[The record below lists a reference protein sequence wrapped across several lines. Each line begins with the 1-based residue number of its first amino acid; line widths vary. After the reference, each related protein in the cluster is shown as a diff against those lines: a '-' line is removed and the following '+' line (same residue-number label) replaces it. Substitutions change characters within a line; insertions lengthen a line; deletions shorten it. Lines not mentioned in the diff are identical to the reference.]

1 MSNYNNGKI
10 YKIEPLNGEEG
21 EIYIG
26 STTKDNLM
34 DRFNTHKSRYKRY
47 LNGLSKSITSFY
59 LFQKYGIDNCKIIL
73 LELVNAN
80 DKNELHSR
88 EAHYIKTLKCVNKN
102 IPLRDRR
109 QYYIDTI
116 EKKRKYYVD
125 NKNHI
130 QTRMKNYY
138 KNNRDIIKDKMKQY
152 REIKQDYYKKYRE
165 DNKDK
170 MKEYYK
176 INKDKMKD
184 YYKKY
189 YETNKEK
196 LKEYSKKYKESK
208 KNDN

>member
-26 STTKDNLM
+26 STTKDNLL
-34 DRFNTHKSRYKRY
+34 DRFNTHKSRYKSY
-47 LNGLSKSITSFY
+47 LNGLSSSLTSFY
-59 LFQKYGIDNCKIIL
+59 LFEKYGIDNCKIIL

-80 DKNELHSR
+80 NKNELQSI
-88 EAHYIKTLKCVNKN
+88 EAYYIKTLKCVNKN
-102 IPLRDRR
+102 IPLRDRK
-109 QYYIDTI
+109 QYYIDNI
-116 EKKRKYYVD
+116 NKKRKYYVD

-138 KNNRDIIKDKMKQY
+138 KNNATIIKDKMKKH
-152 REIKQDYYKKYRE
+152 REIKQEYYKKYRE

-170 MKEYYK
+170 MKEYC
-176 INKDKMKD
+176 
-184 YYKKY
+184 KKY
-189 YETNKEK
+189 YEINKEK
-196 LKEYSKKYKESK
+196 LKEYSKKYTESK